1 VHTVMRHEIMEHEAP
16 IEHSYAASYVL

>member
-1 VHTVMRHEIMEHEAP
+1 MRHEIMEHEAP

>member
-1 VHTVMRHEIMEHEAP
+1 VMRHEIMEHEAP